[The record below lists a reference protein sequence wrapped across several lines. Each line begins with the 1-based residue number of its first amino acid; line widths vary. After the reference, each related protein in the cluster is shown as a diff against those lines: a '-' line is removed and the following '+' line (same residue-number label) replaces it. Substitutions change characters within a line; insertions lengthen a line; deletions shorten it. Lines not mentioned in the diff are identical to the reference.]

1 MATVSRGIRAPIIR
15 QGDDI
20 VEITVDSVLMAAAQ
34 EGFSLRER
42 DVIAVTEAVVARAD
56 GNYAKVDD
64 VAEDV
69 RKKLGGGLYG
79 RDTQRKAM
87 G

>member
-20 VEITVDSVLMAAAQ
+20 VKIAVDSVLNTAEA
-34 EGFSLRER
+34 EGFALHDR

-56 GNYAKVDD
+56 GNYAKVW
-64 VAEDV
+64 
-69 RKKLGGGLYG
+69 GI
-79 RDTQRKAM
+79 
-87 G
+87 